1 MKTAG
6 IISYVLAGILIMFS
20 LFLILAS
27 FGATGDSSWRT
38 AGLIGLV
45 IGGVLVFAGV
55 KMTATANKA
64 AAQNV
69 TVNLDLPGSIK
80 LDSMK
85 CTSCGAPLNSE
96 DITLANGAAVVKC
109 HSCGTTYEITEEPKW

>member
-6 IISYVLAGILIMFS
+6 IIAYVLAGILLMFS
-20 LFLILAS
+20 LLLILAS
-27 FGATGDSSWRT
+27 FGATGDASWRT

-45 IGGVLVFAGV
+45 IGAALVFAGAR
-55 KMTATANKA
+55 MTATANKE

-85 CTSCGAPLNSE
+85 CNACGAPLNSE
-96 DITLANGAAVVKC
+96 DITLANGAAVIKC

>member
-6 IISYVLAGILIMFS
+6 IISYVLAGILLMFS
-20 LFLILAS
+20 LLLILAS
-27 FGATGDSSWRT
+27 FGATGDASWRT
-38 AGLIGLV
+38 AGLIGIV
-45 IGGVLVFAGV
+45 IGGALVIAGV

-64 AAQNV
+64 TAQNV

-85 CTSCGAPLNSE
+85 CLSCGAPLNSE
-96 DITLANGAAVVKC
+96 DITLANGAAVIKC